1 MAHPVAHRYAQA
13 YFDLAVK
20 AGEIPKWR
28 DELAR
33 AIETLDTP
41 QVKRLLSS
49 PKLKRGEREKSV
61 AELLDGIAQ
70 PTVNLMR
77 LLVGRNRTGYIHEI
91 LSEYLRLADIEA
103 GITRAEVTTAVPV
116 TDEVEEDIRV
126 KMKSKLGSS
135 LEVSVK
141 QDPSIVGGLIVRI
154 GDRVIDNSLRT
165 HLAQL
170 RTAVA
175 R

>member
-13 YFDLAVK
+13 YFDLAAQ
-20 AGEIPKWR
+20 AGEIAQWR

-33 AIETLDTP
+33 AIEAVDTP
-41 QVKRLLSS
+41 QVKRLLAS
-49 PKLKRGEREKSV
+49 PRMKRGEREKSV
-61 AELLDGIAQ
+61 AELLDGVAT
-70 PTVNLMR
+70 PAVNLMR
-77 LLVGRNRTGYIHEI
+77 LLVGRGRIGFAREI
-91 LSEYLRLADIEA
+91 LTEYLRLSDLAA
-103 GITRAEVTTAVPV
+103 GITRAEVTTAVAV
-116 TDEVEEDIRV
+116 TDSLEEDIRN

>member
-1 MAHPVAHRYAQA
+1 MANPIAHRYAQA
-13 YFDLAVK
+13 YFDLAQQL
-20 AGEIPKWR
+20 GEIPKWR

-33 AIETLDTP
+33 AIETVDTP
-41 QVKRLLSS
+41 EVQRLLSS
-49 PKLKRGEREKSV
+49 PRLKRAQRERSV
-61 AELLDGIAQ
+61 AELLDGVAR

-77 LLVGRNRTGYIHEI
+77 LLVGRNRIGLVHQI
-91 LSEYLRLADIEA
+91 LDDYNRLADIAA

-116 TDEVEEDIRV
+116 SDDVEEDIR
-126 KMKSKLGSS
+126 KKLQQKLGSS

-141 QDPSIVGGLIVRI
+141 QDPSIVGGLVVRI

>member
-1 MAHPVAHRYAQA
+1 MANPVAHRYAQA
-13 YFDLAVK
+13 YFDLAEK
-20 AGEIPKWR
+20 AGEIPQWR

-33 AIETLDTP
+33 AIETVDTP
-41 QVKRLLSS
+41 DVQRLLSS
-49 PKLKRGEREKSV
+49 PRLKRGQREESV
-61 AELLDGIAQ
+61 AELLDGVAQ
-70 PTVNLMR
+70 SAVNLMR
-77 LLVGRNRTGYIHEI
+77 LLVGRNRIGLMRQI
-91 LSEYLRLADIEA
+91 LDEYKHLADVAA
-103 GITRAEVTTAVPV
+103 GITRAEVTTAIAV
-116 TDEVEEDIRV
+116 TDDVEEDIRNQLQ
-126 KMKSKLGSS
+126 KKLGSS

-141 QDPSIVGGLIVRI
+141 QDPLIVGGLIVRI